1 MGAVEQSYEAVE
13 SYLSTLDESYDSFT
27 VNQRTLAVPTAQY
40 EREREH
46 AIAGTVDL
54 YTKVRND
61 DSEILHVREE
71 DELVLPSAKTATM
84 MFERVATNA
93 VEERT
98 GVTCRVDG
106 VAETT
111 ILGIHDATDAHE
123 TVYRLAVVFE
133 ATRQAGTPGKEAV
146 WHATDRESE
155 LAFS

>member
-27 VNQRTLAVPTAQY
+27 INQRTLAVSTAQF

-61 DSEILHVREE
+61 DREVLHVRED
-71 DELVLPSAKTATM
+71 DELVLPSAKTSTTPFARIAT
-84 MFERVATNA
+84 ET

-98 GVTCRVDG
+98 GVTCRVDD
-106 VAETT
+106 VEEAT

-123 TVYRLAVVFE
+123 TVYRLVVVFE
-133 ATRQAGTPGKEAV
+133 ATRQAGTPDEGTV
-146 WHATDRESE
+146 WHATDRKSE